1 MGRFLARRF
10 VTMILL
16 VFGISVVSFI
26 AQQWKDIGLELNFNL
41 VERSL
46 LTEMAAGNEH
56 EGTMWA
62 MTIPYLQY
70 LLSPQQFIQLSWW
83 APLWDQWYTTQGAGG
98 EEPPPEFKEY
108 LDLAIG
114 WAAETDEQ
122 KAQQMARDANIMAY
136 EKALWL
142 GVGAGAQ
149 QFTFVRDTLVNMP
162 LGHFQPDSWVAWK
175 YLPEGWWLE

>member
-1 MGRFLARRF
+1 MSRFPQKSAHASDQNRF
-10 VTMILL
+10 
-16 VFGISVVSFI
+16 
-26 AQQWKDIGLELNFNL
+26 AKK
-41 VERSL
+41 
-46 LTEMAAGNEH
+46 
-56 EGTMWA
+56 
-62 MTIPYLQY
+62 
-70 LLSPQQFIQLSWW
+70 
-83 APLWDQWYTTQGAGG
+83 
-98 EEPPPEFKEY
+98 EPPPEFKEY

-114 WAAETDEQ
+114 WAAETDED

-175 YLPEGWWLE
+175 YFPEGWWLE